1 MKHKGLEE
9 SNIIKLLK
17 QKKKSD
23 IGFNKVLSTMCTK
36 PHPIAIKA
44 HLMFIESNI
53 GDSGLFPG
61 TSSMENTVITSL
73 SQLLNNKNAYGYIT
87 TGGTESNIQA
97 LRSIKNIS
105 DSTNPNI
112 IVPESAHFS
121 FDKISNLLDI
131 EIKKA
136 SLDNS
141 FKVDLK
147 SVKKLIDHNTIALV
161 GIAGTTEFGQIDPI
175 ESLSE
180 IAIKNKLFLHIDA
193 AFGGFVIPFLD
204 KKYIFDFLAPG
215 VTSISLDPHKMGF
228 STIPSGVILFRNKMF
243 LDNLETSTP
252 YLTSKSQYSLT
263 GTRTG
268 ATVAATFAV
277 LKYLGQEGYSKY
289 VEYCMYLTNKLIS
302 GAHKIQIYPLIDPVM
317 NVVVLQV
324 NKPEEVRNYLREK
337 YGWYVSITRNPKCLR
352 IILMPHITENDVE
365 HFLIDLEKTVEY
377 LK

>member
-97 LRSIKNIS
+97 LRSIRNIS

-147 SVKKLIDHNTIALV
+147 SVNKLIDHNTIALV

-289 VEYCMYLTNKLIS
+289 VEYCMYLTKKLIS

-365 HFLIDLEKTVEY
+365 NFLIDLEKTVEY

>member
-204 KKYIFDFLAPG
+204 KKYIFDFLVPG